1 MNQAFQSTYVP
12 FLDKLLGGGTAPTGV
27 YGILGPT
34 GVGKTHLASMI
45 ASNGATS
52 DSVFQN
58 ACLGSLPWVLF
69 DIETQQALTQ
79 QRILSH
85 SAKVKRDN
93 VWTGHTE
100 IQAYEQER
108 RSELPE
114 IQGRFMSERER
125 LMHVRHVMRR
135 QLRLICQDD
144 LFERGPDGM
153 EYYFTDFPTWIAECI
168 TKISSDTP
176 LGGIVIDGVSNV
188 WIHSQES
195 SSMTEREFIQDFV
208 DNFCRELSVRE
219 NCPVWIT
226 HQVNGTAC
234 DASPV
239 ALLSHQDAARCK
251 TFARSLDA
259 CFVFGSPSED
269 TVFAIR
275 CTRSKSDSAKLD
287 RLLLTYD
294 EDFATIVE
302 TDDYVEDKHHQTWK
316 PRPKGNSLLD
326 QAELQILDE
335 MLKEVR

>member
-45 ASNGATS
+45 ASNGATCGS
-52 DSVFQN
+52 IFQSG
-58 ACLGSLPWVLF
+58 CLNPFPWVLF
-69 DIETQQALTQ
+69 DIESERPLTQ

-85 SAKVKRDN
+85 CAKVKREN
-93 VWTGHTE
+93 VGTEHAE

-108 RSELPE
+108 RSELPGM
-114 IQGRFMSERER
+114 QGRFISELER
-125 LMHVRHVMRR
+125 LEHACNVLTR
-135 QLRLICQDD
+135 QLKLICQDD
-144 LFERGPDGM
+144 LFERSPDGV
-153 EYYFTDFPTWIAECI
+153 EFKFTDFPNWIAKCTDE
-168 TKISSDTP
+168 ISSETI
-176 LGGIVIDGVSNV
+176 LGCIVIDGVSNV
-188 WIHSQES
+188 WIHSQKS

-219 NCPVWIT
+219 NCPVWLT

-239 ALLSHQDAARCK
+239 TPLSHREAARCK

-259 CFVFGSPSED
+259 CFVLGNPSED
-269 TVFAIR
+269 TVFAIQ

-302 TDDYVEDKHHQTWK
+302 TDDYVEDKRHQTWK

-326 QAELQILDE
+326 QAELKNLDE
-335 MLKEVR
+335 MLKQAR